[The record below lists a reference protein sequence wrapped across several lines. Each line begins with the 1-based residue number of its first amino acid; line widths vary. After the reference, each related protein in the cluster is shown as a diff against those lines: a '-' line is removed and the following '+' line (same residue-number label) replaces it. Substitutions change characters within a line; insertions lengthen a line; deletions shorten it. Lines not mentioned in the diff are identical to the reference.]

1 MSAVQKS
8 GSAFERRLGRLLIV
22 VTYLAVGLLA
32 TGVVLLLVAGVSPLA
47 GGPPLDAAE
56 FLPDL
61 LALEPAGFLW
71 LGIIV
76 VIATPLSRVV
86 GAAVGFIGRGER
98 LMATVSLAIL
108 GVIAIS
114 IAIALATG

>member
-1 MSAVQKS
+1 MNGRRPA
-8 GSAFERRLGRLLIV
+8 GSDFERRLGRLLIG

-32 TGVVLLLVAGVSPLA
+32 IGVTLLLVAGISPMA
-47 GGPPLDAAE
+47 GGPPLDPAQIV
-56 FLPDL
+56 PDL
-61 LALEPAGFLW
+61 RALEPAGFLW
-71 LGIIV
+71 LGILF

-98 LMATVSLAIL
+98 LMAVVSLAIL

-114 IAIALATG
+114 IVAALATG